1 MGLFDQLE
9 SMLGSEGGSIVDQV
23 KNMATEKGLSALA
36 GDNPQIAQLL
46 KGLDQDTIQKIIGQ
60 ITENG
65 MPKNMEDIQK
75 LIAKF
80 TK

>member
-1 MGLFDQLE
+1 MGVLDQLE
-9 SMLGSEGGSIVDQV
+9 SMLGGEGGSIIDQV
-23 KNMATEKGLSALA
+23 KNMATEKGISALA
-36 GDNPQIAQLL
+36 EQNPQIAQML
-46 KGLDQDTIQKIIGQ
+46 KGVDQDTIQNIISN

-65 MPKNMEDIQK
+65 MPKSMEDIQK